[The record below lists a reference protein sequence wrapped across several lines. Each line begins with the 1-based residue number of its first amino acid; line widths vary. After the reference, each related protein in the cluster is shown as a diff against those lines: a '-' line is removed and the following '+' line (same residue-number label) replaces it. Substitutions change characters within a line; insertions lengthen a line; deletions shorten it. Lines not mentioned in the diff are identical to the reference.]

1 MLDFESV
8 SQQEQNGESPSSCSD
23 NVPLLAG
30 IKRPAKHEMHA
41 GRPNAAAAKSP
52 ACPHL
57 AAKVP
62 PHNMM
67 KLAECR
73 SG

>member
-8 SQQEQNGESPSSCSD
+8 SQQEQNGQSLSSCSD

-30 IKRPAKHEMHA
+30 IKWPAKHEVQA
-41 GRPNAAAAKSP
+41 GRPNATAPKSP

-57 AAKVP
+57 SAKVP
-62 PHNMM
+62 PLNMM
-67 KLAECR
+67 NLAEHH